1 MRASSTCMPTR
12 EPNLK
17 MQLCFLWLALV
28 FLSSTT
34 VQNST
39 SQEVMT
45 HKTVSLY
52 GNLWT
57 PQVISIRSSR
67 RSTPNAKSL
76 PFGMRRGLKDTQ
88 PKTSMLSPEENSWL
102 RLQILLTTKTT
113 KSPTIPLLKA
123 RKYAT
128 FSILRLTAKLLVVVL
143 ACTY

>member
-1 MRASSTCMPTR
+1 
-12 EPNLK
+12 
-17 MQLCFLWLALV
+17 
-28 FLSSTT
+28 
-34 VQNST
+34 
-39 SQEVMT
+39 
-45 HKTVSLY
+45 
-52 GNLWT
+52 
-57 PQVISIRSSR
+57 
-67 RSTPNAKSL
+67 
-76 PFGMRRGLKDTQ
+76 MRRGLKDTQ